1 MNLLVD
7 IGNSRLKWG
16 IEEAGLIHQAEA
28 IDYRHVSIRD
38 ELQQAWY
45 GLTAPRKLAIASVGA
60 KQVLD
65 EVSELAYD
73 LWPALDLLIPLATA
87 NAFSVSNAYRQPE
100 KLGIDRWLAMLA
112 AHHYYPGHCCIVDCG
127 TAITIDMIDADGRH
141 LGGLICPGLR
151 SMKKALEADT
161 VVLNMISQ
169 QHISAE
175 LADNT
180 AAAIDSGTL
189 LAAVGLIEVV
199 IGRQAMP
206 CQLILSGGDAE
217 AVAGQLQ
224 HAVIIDPA
232 LVLKGLSIYSNLEKA
247 E

>member
-16 IEEAGLIHQAEA
+16 IEEAGLIHRTKA
-28 IDYRHVSIRD
+28 IDYRQVNIRD

-45 GLTAPRKLAIASVGA
+45 GLTVPRKLVIASVGA

-73 LWPALDLLIPLATA
+73 LWPALDLVIPLATA
-87 NAFSVSNAYRQPE
+87 TAFGVRNAYRQPE

-112 AHHYYPGHCCIVDCG
+112 AHHYYQGHCCIVDCG
-127 TAITIDMIDADGRH
+127 TAITIDMVDADGRH
-141 LGGLICPGLR
+141 LGGLICPGLH
-151 SMKKALEADT
+151 SMKKALAADT
-161 VVLNMISQ
+161 VGLNFCPEQ
-169 QHISAE
+169 QIMG

-180 AAAIDSGTL
+180 VAAIDSGTL
-189 LAAVGLIEVV
+189 LAAVGLIEAVLR
-199 IGRQAMP
+199 RQIMP
-206 CQLILSGGDAE
+206 CRLILSGGDAE

-224 HAVIIDPA
+224 DAVIIDPA
-232 LVLKGLSIYSNLEKA
+232 LVLKGLSIYSNLEKS